1 MTLADLPISFAGLIT
16 GFTKQGETLN
26 RLHSMGVIPGA
37 KAMVLRS
44 APFGDPIQ
52 VKIDGGLFS
61 IRKQDAL
68 QIEVETI

>member
-1 MTLADLPISFAGLIT
+1 
-16 GFTKQGETLN
+16 
-26 RLHSMGVIPGA
+26 MGVIPGA